1 MCILNYY
8 IHPLLGVNRSL
19 CGYAVIIITFLTMSV
34 GEELGSKIS
43 LLTTLVECY
52 IESNVS

>member
-8 IHPLLGVNRSL
+8 IHPLSVNRSL
-19 CGYAVIIITFLTMSV
+19 CGYAVIIIAFLTMSV
-34 GEELGSKIS
+34 GEKLGTKIS
-43 LLTTLVECY
+43 LLRTLDECY